1 MYSMP
6 RVDIFGKN
14 IVLDKEI
21 YIFLDT
27 KAIVNA
33 EVDKF
38 GPRNPIYTTILDT
51 AAAIEKEEKKILT
64 TCTHFLS
71 SYYMEKRYN
80 IIVLSGDERISMAD
94 LLNSAEGRQIRASQ
108 NWEKMLYAGCFD
120 INISF

>member
-6 RVDIFGKN
+6 RVDIFGKS

-27 KAIVNA
+27 KAIENA
-33 EVDKF
+33 DVDKF
-38 GPRNPIYTTILDT
+38 GPRNPIYATVLDT

-80 IIVLSGDERISMAD
+80 IIVLRGNEKISMAD
-94 LLNSAEGRQIRASQ
+94 LLNSKEGREIRAAH